1 MSLLLDTMRFLG
13 WFNFILLLFNTSLF
27 ILRRSILKRSSKLEN
42 PPRAAFVKQVR
53 FLAIVHPWTGSV
65 LMLSALLH
73 GYLATGGFILYSGS
87 LVFLSVLAQFVVY
100 LLGKY
105 VPAMKN
111 KWRPLH
117 RALMIVTWLS
127 FFLHLLAPEFIWFPI
142 I

>member
-1 MSLLLDTMRFLG
+1 
-13 WFNFILLLFNTSLF
+13 
-27 ILRRSILKRSSKLEN
+27 
-42 PPRAAFVKQVR
+42 
-53 FLAIVHPWTGSV
+53 
-65 LMLSALLH
+65 MLSALLH

-87 LVFLSVLAQFVVY
+87 LVFLSVLAQFEVY

-111 KWRPLH
+111 KWRPSH